1 MRSQHKFKRG
11 ALGLVILV
19 AMAVTAGCAGAA
31 ALDAEP
37 PADCL
42 RVAQARLDQAP
53 AWDCL
58 PTLDGQ
64 CVPLAP
70 LFALCDDIWPDCV
83 VYPKFY
89 LWESEIKTITS
100 QTPRG
105 PVEHRVRIYYN
116 ILTTCR
122 PEYQDPLRTHGD
134 VAEFYDPSGRFIGL
148 GVYMGQ
154 GLYVPLGQSTPPA
167 NPE

>member
-1 MRSQHKFKRG
+1 MRLHRKRKIG
-11 ALGLVILV
+11 TIGLACL
-19 AMAVTAGCAGAA
+19 MAIVTINGCAGAA
-31 ALDAEP
+31 PLGAEP
-37 PADCL
+37 PEDCL
-42 RVAQARLDQAP
+42 RAGQARLDQAP

-64 CVPLAP
+64 CVPLSP
-70 LFALCDDIWPDCV
+70 LFALCDALWPDCV

-105 PVEHRVRIYYN
+105 PVKHRVRIYHN

-122 PEYQDPLRTHGD
+122 PEYHDPQRTHGD
-134 VAEFYDPSGRFIGL
+134 VAEFYDPSGRFMGL

-154 GLYVPLGQSTPPA
+154 GLYVPLGQSTPRA
-167 NPE
+167 NPD

>member
-1 MRSQHKFKRG
+1 MKSHPQRKIGK
-11 ALGLVILV
+11 LGIIVLMSLVGI
-19 AMAVTAGCAGAA
+19 TGCAGATSSGA
-31 ALDAEP
+31 DP
-37 PADCL
+37 PEDCL
-42 RVAQARLDQAP
+42 RVAQARLDEAR

-70 LFALCDDIWPDCV
+70 LFALCDALWPDCV

-89 LWESEIKTITS
+89 LWESEVKTITS
-100 QTPRG
+100 PTPRG
-105 PVEHRVRIYYN
+105 PVEHRVRIYHN

-122 PEYQDPLRTHGD
+122 PEYHDPQRTHGD
-134 VAEFYDPSGRFIGL
+134 VAEFYDQAGDFIGL

-154 GLYVPLGQSTPPA
+154 GLYVPLRIPSPPA
-167 NPE
+167 EQE